1 VETHLQTSHL
11 QTSHLQTSH
20 LQTSHLQTLF
30 QAIAKAQDEQELKQP
45 IMAKLGEYFAASRWN
60 FFDRVPAI
68 DENTPIL
75 MKLALSLDYN
85 PVLRYVVQRHSAV
98 HEAAILPPGIWQ
110 KICPRID
117 HGHVMLGP
125 IVSNGQLA
133 GGIAFTRHRDRVAF
147 TAENMA
153 DLNALCLHFSTRIA
167 TLRSQSIAC
176 DLNCDR
182 LTPRELEIA
191 ELVARGLTNAE
202 IGGAL
207 WITENSVKQALKR
220 MFRKL
225 KVSSRAQMV
234 AQLAPNIN
242 RAC

>member
-1 VETHLQTSHL
+1 MEIVET
-11 QTSHLQTSH
+11 
-20 LQTSHLQTLF
+20 HLQTLF
-30 QAIAKAQDEQELKQP
+30 QAIAQARDEQELKQP

-60 FFDRVPAI
+60 FFDRFPAI
-68 DENTPIL
+68 DENSPIL

-98 HEAAILPPGIWQ
+98 NEAAILPPGVWQ
-110 KICPRID
+110 KICPRMD

-125 IVSNGQLA
+125 IVSNGQLV

-147 TAENMA
+147 NAENVA
-153 DLNALCLHFSTRIA
+153 DLNALCLHFSTKIA
-167 TLRSQSIAC
+167 ALRSQPVAC
-176 DLNCDR
+176 AIDCDR
-182 LTPRELEIA
+182 LTPRELQIA

-202 IGGAL
+202 IGSVL

-234 AQLAPNIN
+234 AQLSPNIQS
-242 RAC
+242 ALSQKAAV

>member
-1 VETHLQTSHL
+1 VETHLQI
-11 QTSHLQTSH
+11 
-20 LQTSHLQTLF
+20 LF
-30 QAIAKAQDEQELKQP
+30 QAIAQARDEQELKQP
-45 IMAKLGEYFAASRWN
+45 IMAKLGEYFAANRWN
-60 FFDRVPAI
+60 FFDRLPAI
-68 DENTPIL
+68 DENTPTL

-85 PVLRYVVQRHSAV
+85 PVLRYVMQRHSAV
-98 HEAAILPPGIWQ
+98 HEAAILPPGVWQ
-110 KICPRID
+110 KICPRMD

-133 GGIAFTRHRDRVAF
+133 GGIALTRHQNHVAF
-147 TAENMA
+147 NAENLA

-167 TLRSQSIAC
+167 ALRSPSIAC
-176 DLNCDR
+176 GIDCDR

-191 ELVARGLTNAE
+191 ELVAQGLTNAE
-202 IGGAL
+202 IGAVL

-234 AQLAPNIN
+234 AQLSPTTKSASSQN
-242 RAC
+242 AAV